1 MYVDESSGSSWFL
14 RVGSMF
20 SCPRGKSSQSK
31 KKNMATLSVLD
42 FRALSLM
49 EGFVFS
55 ESGFLACPTRVYVY
69 VQRVSIAGM
78 LPWTEFAFSE
88 PLTQIAFGRGP
99 EDSEMLYV
107 LDRKN
112 SLHVVD
118 VRRKVLTLH
127 RFDVAPLIRGLLS
140 NGRVVRFAACKLWV
154 ALSVTGTG
162 EDGVLVLAMHDA
174 VAPEWT
180 LRLDG
185 VAKDL
190 LFTQGGQ
197 HLAVLRRSRQR
208 RQKRF
213 SLELHRIRD
222 GVLDGFLFQNSS
234 KAMSYPTQCRDGS
247 WMIVEDCGRYDSILH
262 GFGHR
267 DLRPVWHDNSSLFY
281 GLGVVPDIGVVA
293 GNHRATVLLTTPDQA
308 NIGSSQSKGGMN
320 GSDIG
325 TMDVLGHQPSEL
337 SRMLAIG
344 RQVRRHDRF

>member
-1 MYVDESSGSSWFL
+1 
-14 RVGSMF
+14 MF
-20 SCPRGKSSQSK
+20 SCPGEILHNQ

-42 FRALSLM
+42 FRDLSLSLM
-49 EGFVFS
+49 EGFVVS
-55 ESGFLACPTRVYVY
+55 ESGFLACPSRVYVY
-69 VQRVSIAGM
+69 VQCVSIAGM
-78 LPWTEFAFSE
+78 LPWTEFAFPE

-107 LDRKN
+107 LDRTN

-118 VRRKVLTLH
+118 VPRKVLTMH
-127 RFDVAPLIRGLLS
+127 RFDVAPLNRGLLS

-162 EDGVLVLAMHDA
+162 EDGVLVLAKHDA

-190 LFTQGGQ
+190 LFTQDGQ

-222 GVLDGFLFQNSS
+222 GVLDGFLFQNRS
-234 KAMSYPTQCRDGS
+234 KAMSFPTQCRDGS
-247 WMIVEDCGRYDSILH
+247 WMMVENYDSILH

-267 DLRPVWHDNSSLFY
+267 DLRPVWHEKSSLFY

-293 GNHRATVLLTTPDQA
+293 GNHRATLLLTTPDQA
-308 NIGSSQSKGGMN
+308 NMASMSAVRVAWMN
-320 GSDIG
+320 V
-325 TMDVLGHQPSEL
+325 VLR
-337 SRMLAIG
+337 SRK
-344 RQVRRHDRF
+344 VE